1 MSTPE
6 PEPVPTPPSSKQ
18 EARKKR
24 SNMILAV
31 AAVLMVLIPFLFWKG
46 TWFGRPLED
55 EELAE
60 YLSDRDNPRHVQ
72 HALTQIAT
80 RIERKDPAVAGW
92 YPQVLALLESPEP
105 ELRITL
111 AWMLGSDNGSED
123 FREALLQLLDDPE
136 LLVRRN
142 AALSL
147 VRFGDDSGHEEIV
160 QMLRPYTLLAP
171 VAGTFRSRVE
181 QGQTVEGGTVIGR
194 VERGPE
200 DLVDVKTP
208 IPGTLEQL
216 LAQEGDTVAE
226 NALLARLA
234 PGEQHVWEGLRALL
248 LIGKPEDLPLIQRV
262 TRNGD
267 LPQGVRQQAMLT
279 ADQIRQSHPERE

>member
-6 PEPVPTPPSSKQ
+6 PASVPTVPHNKH
-18 EARKKR
+18 EAPKKR
-24 SNMILAV
+24 SNLILSV
-31 AAVLMVLIPFLFWKG
+31 VAVLMVLIPFLFWKG
-46 TWFGRPLED
+46 TWFGRPLQD

-60 YLSDRDNPRHVQ
+60 YLSDRHNPRHVQ

-80 RIERKDPAVAGW
+80 RIERKDPAVADW
-92 YPQVLALLESPEP
+92 YPQVLALVESPVT
-105 ELRITL
+105 ELRIAL
-111 AWMLGSDNGSED
+111 AWMLGSDNGSEA

-136 LLVRRN
+136 MLVQRN

-171 VAGTFRSRVE
+171 VAGTFRSRVK
-181 QGQTVEGGTVIGR
+181 QGDTVEGGTVIGR
-194 VERGPE
+194 VERGPK
-200 DLVDVKTP
+200 DLVNVKTP

-216 LAQEGDTVAE
+216 LVQEGHPVSK

-234 PGEQHVWEGLRALL
+234 PGEQHVWEALRALL
-248 LIGKPEDLPLIQRV
+248 LIGRLEDLPLIQRV
-262 TRNGD
+262 TRNGN
-267 LPQGVRQQAMLT
+267 LPQGIRHQAILT
-279 ADQIRQSHPERE
+279 ADQIRQSHPERD